1 MKKIISLLMLTSVI
15 IPISVLTVK
24 QANSTAK
31 IYSSADVIEISGQTI
46 AVVPNGSGIE
56 TLSIT
61 PDNKIKKLAEAVPG
75 GNGIEPQ
82 SAYVKIENGKAVA
95 YVAAGAALQK
105 YDITS
110 PTWPALIKSID
121 SPVGFTRDIAG
132 KPGTSLILIA
142 GDKGVKEMETNN
154 LSPIRDVWNG
164 TVYGIDINDAGKIA
178 VNSYNKGI
186 TLNPNGSAEFAVDLK
201 HAQPALKKPYIT
213 PSGTGF
219 AADDSGVKKIGA
231 QVVFASPSGF
241 GFSIDADSE
250 GFLYFVNGWG
260 VYKLDKNLNQLDFQT
275 INLIAGW
282 ARGVKVFEAGGKT
295 KILVLASD
303 RIYLLDDSLSILDT
317 YTYQPMRNLKTIG
330 IDDNPEELQVAA
342 KTSPA
347 NQPLTVRV
355 SQAPVKPGNI
365 IKVYATGFYS
375 GEPLTLE
382 IGAQV
387 NPPDPQGNIIINK
400 ENLTEKSVADGNGN
414 QVFEHIIIPEQKTY
428 PIMINARVF
437 GQNSKRQY
445 SVAFNVEQPEPP
457 KPVEP
462 EIVDFATHTET
473 VKEIETTREVTEETQ
488 GNKTIIHE
496 IINTVEKLVE
506 SQIAELEIR
515 ENKIAIVR
523 GRVAKNTYARWINK
537 DKTEHS
543 VKSTE
548 TPSKEEAFD
557 SGAIKQDANYQFKF
571 EVIGAY
577 KYVID
582 GKQDIVYE
590 IIVQ

>member
-1 MKKIISLLMLTSVI
+1 MKKIISLLTLASVI

-24 QANSTAK
+24 PVNSTAK
-31 IYSSADVIEISGQTI
+31 TYGFADVIEISGQTV

-61 PDNKIKKLAEAVPG
+61 SDNKIKKLAEAVPG
-75 GNGIEPQ
+75 GNGIKPQ

-95 YVAAGAALQK
+95 YVAAGAAVQK
-105 YDITS
+105 YDISS
-110 PTWPALIKSID
+110 PSWPALIKSID

-132 KPGTSLILIA
+132 KSGTSLILIA
-142 GDKGVKEMETNN
+142 GDKGVKEMETNG

-164 TVYGIDINDAGKIA
+164 TAYGVDVNDAGKMVI
-178 VNSYNKGI
+178 NSYDKGV
-186 TLNPNGSAEFAVDLK
+186 TLNPNGSAEFVVNLK
-201 HAQPALKKPYIT
+201 HAQPALKKPFIT

-219 AADDSGVKKIGA
+219 VADDNGVKKIGA
-231 QVVFASPSGF
+231 EVVFASPSGF

-250 GFLYFVNGWG
+250 GYLYFVNGWG
-260 VYKLDKNLNQLDFQT
+260 VYKLDKNLNQIDFQT
-275 INLIAGW
+275 INLVAGW
-282 ARGVKVFEAGGKT
+282 AQGIKVFQSNGKT

-303 RIYLLDDSLSILDT
+303 RIYLLDENLSILDT

-330 IDDNPEELQVAA
+330 IDDDPAKLQIAA
-342 KTSPA
+342 KASPA
-347 NQPLTVRV
+347 DQPLSVRV
-355 SQAPVKPGNI
+355 SKAPVKPGDI

-382 IGAQV
+382 VGAQV

-400 ENLTEKSVADGNGN
+400 DNLTEKSVADGNGN

-428 PIMINARVF
+428 PIMINIRVF

-445 SVAFNVEQPEPP
+445 SLALRVEKPEPP
-457 KPVEP
+457 KPVKP
-462 EIVDFATHTET
+462 EIVNLETHTET

-496 IINTVEKLVE
+496 IIHTIEKLVE
-506 SQIAELEIR
+506 RQIAELEIR
-515 ENKIAIVR
+515 ENKITIVR
-523 GRVAKNTYARWINK
+523 GGVAKNTYVRWINK

-543 VKSTE
+543 VATIE
-548 TPSKEEAFD
+548 TPSGSETFD
-557 SGAIKQDANYQFKF
+557 SGKLKQDANYQFKF
-571 EVIGAY
+571 KNVGAY

-582 GKQDIVYE
+582 GKKDIVYE